1 MKVLVTG
8 GAGFIGSHLVERLL
22 ERGDDVV
29 CLDDFNDSYDPAIKR
44 KNISAAS
51 GNPRFALVVGDIR
64 DAALLG
70 SLAREHRPDTVVHL
84 AARAGVRASI
94 REPRLYE
101 AVNCGGTLNLLEMC
115 RAHGIGHLVFGSSS
129 SVYGISSR
137 VPFAEDDTVAHPI
150 SPYAATKRACELM
163 CYAYHHLYGL
173 CVTCLRFFTVYGPRQ
188 RPEMAIR
195 DFTGKIFRGEPLSV
209 YGDGTS
215 RRDYTYIDDIMDG
228 VTKAMD
234 RRFPFEIFNLGE
246 SRTVELA
253 YLISLIERA
262 AGKKAVVRRLPD
274 QAGDVPVTYA
284 DIGRAR
290 EKLGYQPRVTIEEG
304 IERFVA
310 WYREHAV

>member
-1 MKVLVTG
+1 
-8 GAGFIGSHLVERLL
+8 
-22 ERGDDVV
+22 
-29 CLDDFNDSYDPAIKR
+29 
-44 KNISAAS
+44 
-51 GNPRFALVVGDIR
+51 
-64 DAALLG
+64 
-70 SLAREHRPDTVVHL
+70 
-84 AARAGVRASI
+84 
-94 REPRLYE
+94 
-101 AVNCGGTLNLLEMC
+101 
-115 RAHGIGHLVFGSSS
+115 
-129 SVYGISSR
+129 